1 MLIFGTNIGLKLL
14 KIKVATI
21 LNIDMNFFLLEDIL
35 VLSFPVMCRSLS
47 LSCFKLC
54 HFRKGENELC
64 QEKLDENLF
73 FQQNLE
79 YALKLQLVSLWP
91 KFIAEN

>member
-1 MLIFGTNIGLKLL
+1 
-14 KIKVATI
+14 
-21 LNIDMNFFLLEDIL
+21 
-35 VLSFPVMCRSLS
+35 MCISLS
-47 LSCFKLC
+47 LSCFKPC

-73 FQQNLE
+73 FQQNVE